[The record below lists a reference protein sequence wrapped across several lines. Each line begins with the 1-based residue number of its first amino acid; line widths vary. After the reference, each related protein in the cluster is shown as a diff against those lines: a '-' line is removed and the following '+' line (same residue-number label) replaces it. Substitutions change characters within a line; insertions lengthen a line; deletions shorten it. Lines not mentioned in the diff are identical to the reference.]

1 MRRPS
6 GAAPAL
12 SLRAPFLVTPILVT
26 LLSGGFALEALD
38 VW

>member
-12 SLRAPFLVTPILVT
+12 SFRAPFLVTQ
-26 LLSGGFALEALD
+26 LSSGFALEALD